1 MAAVTVTRV
10 AVCPCSGAALQVAA
24 GGSAVDGAGPVP
36 LSEVPPTPRQLKV
49 KAGGGRV
56 EG

>member
-24 GGSAVDGAGPVP
+24 ARAFHDAAVGP
-36 LSEVPPTPRQLKV
+36 
-49 KAGGGRV
+49 GR
-56 EG
+56 